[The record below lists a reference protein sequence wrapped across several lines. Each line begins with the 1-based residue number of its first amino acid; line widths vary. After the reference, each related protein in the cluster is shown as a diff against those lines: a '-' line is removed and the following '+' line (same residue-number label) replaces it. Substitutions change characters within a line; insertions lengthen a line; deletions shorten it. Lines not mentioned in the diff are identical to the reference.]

1 MEIVLIAAIAKNNA
15 IGKDN
20 KLLWHLPDDFK
31 YFKAQTTGHH
41 IIMGRKTFET
51 FPKPL
56 PNRTHIIITSQ
67 KEYVVPENCY
77 VVNSVADALHLC
89 KEHQQQKVYVIGGG
103 QIYEQMM
110 DDATGLEITHVDTT
124 PDADAF
130 FPQID
135 PEKWQAVSVVAHD
148 RDEKHLYAFNITVY
162 KKK

>member
-31 YFKAQTTGHH
+31 HFKAQTTGHY

-56 PNRTHIIITSQ
+56 PNRTHIIITNQ
-67 KEYVVPENCY
+67 KDYVVPENCY
-77 VVNSVADALHLC
+77 IVNSVADALHLC

-110 DDATGLEITHVDTT
+110 NVATRLEITHVDVT

-135 PEKWQAVSVVAHD
+135 PEKWQPVSVVTHAI
-148 RDEKHLYAFNITVY
+148 DEKHLYAFNITVY